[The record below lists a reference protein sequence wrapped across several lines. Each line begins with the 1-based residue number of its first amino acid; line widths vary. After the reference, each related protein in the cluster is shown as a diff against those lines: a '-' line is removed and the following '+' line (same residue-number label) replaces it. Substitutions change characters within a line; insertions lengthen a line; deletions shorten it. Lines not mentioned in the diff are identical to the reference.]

1 MMRVITENINPTL
14 PEDQHIQI
22 PFHLIDKSKY
32 ATTDTTSIAWEK
44 KTRAE
49 YDQAVKHKKLEI

>member
-32 ATTDTTSIAWEK
+32 ATADTNFYSLGEED
-44 KTRAE
+44 TR
-49 YDQAVKHKKLEI
+49 